1 MYEQETEVITR
12 LGLPDHRGDNQNLL
26 QVHGAATI
34 GGLVAHFK
42 PQPEKDFQFE
52 GCPAFPIELV
62 TLYKS
67 RIYIPD
73 CDGKLLLPLYTL
85 F

>member
-1 MYEQETEVITR
+1 MA
-12 LGLPDHRGDNQNLL
+12 LS
-26 QVHGAATI
+26 TI
-34 GGLVAHFK
+34 GGPVATFK

-67 RIYIPD
+67 SIYIPD
-73 CDGKLLLPLYTL
+73 CDGKTAPATINALLD
-85 F
+85 